1 MEVFQVPSIP
11 VPHPDDSHASANLRG
26 LTIILALLLPV
37 AVCAQGNG
45 RSSTG
50 TGGSHVIQG
59 YVFFPSGRRAEGVI
73 QVKLQ
78 SFNSGELSVVADGS
92 GGFTFSALAP
102 GNYTVVVI
110 AGDDYEIA
118 REGVF
123 IDSDVN
129 LSRSNIPTM
138 KTSRRSTVM
147 ITLQLKRNPANRT
160 RASVVNAILA
170 EVPENARALYEK
182 GLELAKAGESL
193 KAIDS
198 LRAAISLFPKFPLA
212 LNELGV
218 QYLKINQANK
228 AVEPLRSA
236 AKLSPDA
243 FTPNLHL
250 GIALLEMMQF
260 AEAETH
266 LREAL
271 KRNDSAA
278 TAHMYLGVV
287 LVKLNRHDE
296 ARTELELAISKG
308 GENYA
313 LAHRYLGW
321 LYLNAGRSKEA
332 ADELEKYLKLD
343 PKASNAERIRGT
355 IKELRSKSDPPS
367 SFQD

>member
-1 MEVFQVPSIP
+1 MPSLP
-11 VPHPDDSHASANLRG
+11 VPYLRPARAI
-26 LTIILALLLPV
+26 LRVLPVILALLLPV

-45 RSSTG
+45 RSTTG
-50 TGGSHVIQG
+50 TGGTHLIQG

-78 SFNSGELSVVADGS
+78 SFNYSELSVIADSS

-102 GNYTVVVI
+102 GNYIVVVV
-110 AGDDYEIA
+110 AGDDYEIS

-129 LSRSNIPTM
+129 LSRSGIPTM

-147 ITLQLKRNPANRT
+147 ITLQLKRGPASRN
-160 RASVVNAILA
+160 RASVVNANLA
-170 EVPENARALYEK
+170 EVPESARGLYEK

-218 QYLKINQANK
+218 QYLKLGQANN
-228 AVEPLRSA
+228 AVEPLKSA

-243 FTPNLHL
+243 FTPKLNL
-250 GIALLEMMQF
+250 GIALLETMQF
-260 AEAETH
+260 SESETQ

-271 KRNDSAA
+271 KRNDSAP
-278 TAHMYLGVV
+278 TAHMYLGIV
-287 LVKLNRHDE
+287 LVRLNQHEE
-296 ARTELELAISKG
+296 ARKELELAISKG
-308 GENYA
+308 GESFA
-313 LAHRYLGW
+313 LAHRYLGG
-321 LYLNAGRSKEA
+321 LYMNAGRNKEA

-343 PKASNAERIRGT
+343 PKASNAERIRET
-355 IKELRSKSDPPS
+355 IKELRSKS
-367 SFQD
+367 

>member
-1 MEVFQVPSIP
+1 MEVFPMPSLP
-11 VPHPDDSHASANLRG
+11 VPHPRPLRAI
-26 LTIILALLLPV
+26 LRVLPVILALLLPV
-37 AVCAQGNG
+37 VVCAQGNG

-102 GNYTVVVI
+102 GNYTVVVV

-123 IDSDVN
+123 IDGDVN
-129 LSRSNIPTM
+129 LSRSGIPTM

-147 ITLQLKRNPANRT
+147 ITLQLKRDPANRP

-170 EVPENARALYEK
+170 EVPESARVLYER
-182 GLELAKAGESL
+182 GLELAKSGESL

-218 QYLKINQANK
+218 QYLKLGQANN
-228 AVEPLRSA
+228 AVEPLKSA
-236 AKLSPDA
+236 AKLSPNA
-243 FTPNLHL
+243 FTPKLNL
-250 GIALLEMMQF
+250 GIALLETMQF
-260 AEAETH
+260 SESEIQ

-271 KRNDSAA
+271 KRNDSAP
-278 TAHMYLGVV
+278 TAHMYLGIV
-287 LVKLNRHDE
+287 LVRLNQHEE
-296 ARTELELAISKG
+296 ARKELELTISKG
-308 GENYA
+308 GESFA
-313 LAHRYLGW
+313 LAHRYLGG
-321 LYLNAGRSKEA
+321 LYMNAGRNREA

-355 IKELRSKSDPPS
+355 IKELRGKSDPPS
-367 SFQD
+367 SFQN